1 MSKNANSSPPPTPS
15 QVLCSQWVS
24 ILSETVLKQ
33 NVVEIVC
40 QWLTSHPH
48 YSVNDFWSQSPGPY
62 KQTPLAYLFSASPH
76 PSYVL
81 PALKQLLD
89 SLPQEIQY
97 DQFNRADSKG
107 RVLLHLLWD
116 KVNKKKNEKNYSY
129 GGEPP
134 VLKEYCQQFISV
146 LEKTDKCHWTWL
158 DNDNDNPGE
167 GFRRQL
173 MALLEGNP
181 YDSVANLS
189 NRALE
194 VLNEV
199 YPAVPRRTDPADS
212 PWKTAMSLPSIQAL
226 TTLGHRLDETVRVGQ
241 LEVPAWRWVLL
252 NTLTSHRNEVRCA
265 VIHTAQDQGIE
276 GVEEWLAQTIEA
288 QRQWLPLNPDSRR
301 ATTGYVAKVL
311 GFKQKD
317 GSPAFD
323 VTGSSPLDH
332 LLARRPDLLGMF
344 SSKATAMPSQEF
356 VERFMQPDAAG
367 VPAVLRYFSVVSG
380 ENLPTLRELL
390 EHHGCWEEPAKLL
403 RDSGGLFRFKE
414 DMASWSNLGSSFL
427 GDIKPSD
434 FSSEE
439 LADPEIFFGP
449 LDQQQYWID
458 FWEDNVSSWPA
469 ARQLMKERGRYE
481 IRSATPSDDFT
492 RRFVKTIYP
501 QLELFLANAGTPSWE
516 EKLDP
521 RLRDIL
527 HVACCY
533 LTTGMSS
540 PSNPIKHFNTLEEVS
555 AEAKAI
561 AVKKDGVS
569 HNASW
574 GGVTLSRDPP
584 ETVSAAI
591 IDWLASPEGKEAL
604 TQLDSPSTLPTGKP
618 FGSPAQGSKSWEKW
632 VVREKLHQIV
642 SHSTTT
648 PIGSS
653 ERKVPKM

>member
-1 MSKNANSSPPPTPS
+1 MSKDANSSAPSTPS
-15 QVLCSQWVS
+15 QALYSQWVS
-24 ILSETVLKQ
+24 ILSETILKQ
-33 NVVEIVC
+33 SVVGIVC

-48 YSVNDFWSQSPGPY
+48 YSINDFWSQSSGKQ
-62 KQTPLAYLFSASPH
+62 KQTPLAYLFSVSPH
-76 PSYVL
+76 PAYVL

-89 SLPQEIQY
+89 SLPQDVQS
-97 DQFNRADSKG
+97 DQFNRADSDG

-116 KVNKKKNEKNYSY
+116 KVNKKKNEKGYSY
-129 GGEPP
+129 GGEPSG
-134 VLKEYCQQFISV
+134 LKEYCQQFISV

-173 MALLEGNP
+173 MALLEGVP

-189 NRALE
+189 NRSLE
-194 VLNEV
+194 ALNEV
-199 YPAVPRRTDPADS
+199 YPAVPRQTDPAHS
-212 PWKTAMSLPSIQAL
+212 PWKTALSSSSIQAL
-226 TTLGHRLDETVRVGQ
+226 TILGHRLDETVRVGE
-241 LEVPAWRWVLL
+241 LEVPAWRWILL
-252 NTLTSHRNEVRCA
+252 NTLTSPRDEVRNA
-265 VIHTAQDQGIE
+265 VIQTAQDQGVE
-276 GVEEWLAQTIEA
+276 GVEEWLAQTSEA
-288 QRQWLPLNPDSRR
+288 RRQWLPLSPDSRR
-301 ATTGYVAKVL
+301 STTGYVAKVL

-323 VTGSSPLDH
+323 ITGSSPLDH
-332 LLARRPDLLGMF
+332 LLARRSDLFGMF
-344 SSKATAMPSQEF
+344 SGKATAMPPQEF
-356 VERFMQPDAAG
+356 TERFMQPDAAG
-367 VPAVLRYFSVVSG
+367 VPAVLRYFSAVSQ
-380 ENLPTLRELL
+380 ENLPTLRKLL

-414 DMASWSNLGSSFL
+414 DMANWSNLGLSFL

-434 FSSEE
+434 FSSKE

-449 LDQQQYWID
+449 LDQQQHWID

-469 ARQLMKERGRYE
+469 ARKLMQEKRQYE
-481 IRSATPSDDFT
+481 IRNASPSDDFI

-533 LTTGMSS
+533 LTTGMSNS
-540 PSNPIKHFNTLEEVS
+540 SQIKHFNTLEAVS

-561 AVKKDGVS
+561 AVKKDRFNPTV
-569 HNASW
+569 SW

-584 ETVSAAI
+584 ETVSSAI
-591 IDWLASPEGKEAL
+591 VDWLASPEGKVAL
-604 TQLDSPSTLPTGKP
+604 VQLDSSSALPTGKL
-618 FGSPAQGSKSWEKW
+618 FGSSTQGRESWDKW
-632 VVREKLHQIV
+632 VVREKLRQVV
-642 SHSTTT
+642 SRSTAT
-648 PIGSS
+648 PIEPS